1 VLYSSSAVNV
11 TLPITFANST
21 VIPKAAI
28 VQNASISFKVTY
40 LAAAVEIL
48 VVFTDDLGD
57 IAGSVSVTVTSSG
70 DISVDISSFYTE
82 LLQTYQQSFTI
93 RAIHGSTLQVSL
105 SVATPGV
112 PVNLD
117 QSSITSAITY
127 STVQTTPTP
136 TPTTIATTT
145 TPTTTTTATT
155 TVSPLNMGIQTHT
168 SILLL
173 IFLLLIYSYHL

>member
-1 VLYSSSAVNV
+1 
-11 TLPITFANST
+11 
-21 VIPKAAI
+21 
-28 VQNASISFKVTY
+28 
-40 LAAAVEIL
+40 
-48 VVFTDDLGD
+48 
-57 IAGSVSVTVTSSG
+57 VTVTSSG

-93 RAIHGSTLQVSL
+93 RAIHGSTLRVSL

-112 PVNLD
+112 PFNLD

-136 TPTTIATTT
+136 TPTTIVTIVA
-145 TPTTTTTATT
+145 
-155 TVSPLNMGIQTHT
+155 PLSMGVQTYT

-173 IFLLLIYSYHL
+173 IFLLLIYSYQL